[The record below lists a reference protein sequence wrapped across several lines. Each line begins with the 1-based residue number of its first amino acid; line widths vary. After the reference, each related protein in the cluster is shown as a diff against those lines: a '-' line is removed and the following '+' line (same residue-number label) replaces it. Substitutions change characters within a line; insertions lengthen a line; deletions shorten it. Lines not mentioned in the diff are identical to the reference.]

1 MTACHHISLINC
13 TTSTDRKYLHWP
25 LRVNKYKDQQIIFE
39 IKCSRMLSIL
49 AEIESNIFSW
59 KCVVSPLSDPLLYI
73 QANKKK
79 SVSEASVDIWMAF
92 SICKLN
98 VKICWEKFSWILQIH
113 TTYDIKSF
121 PGLLTALDKANND
134 SFIPWQK
141 PNLTPPF
148 WFYSSLRRWKAEN
161 LHCIGEWFSWW

>member
-1 MTACHHISLINC
+1 MVKCLPRNRPTRQIYNRKMGRPMQAIPIEISLPSPVLGPWYGYPEMESSDHCMTACHHISLINC

-92 SICKLN
+92 SICKL
-98 VKICWEKFSWILQIH
+98 KICWEKFSWVLKINIW
-113 TTYDIKSF
+113 Y
-121 PGLLTALDKANND
+121 
-134 SFIPWQK
+134 
-141 PNLTPPF
+141 
-148 WFYSSLRRWKAEN
+148 
-161 LHCIGEWFSWW
+161 